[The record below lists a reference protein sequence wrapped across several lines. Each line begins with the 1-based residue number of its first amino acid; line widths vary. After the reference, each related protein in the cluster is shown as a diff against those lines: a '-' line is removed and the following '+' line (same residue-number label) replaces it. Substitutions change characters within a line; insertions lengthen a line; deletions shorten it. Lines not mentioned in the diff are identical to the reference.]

1 MNTHLYLIPLRFL
14 GLLTALLPVSVS
26 AADLP
31 LGFETNVSMEAGSV
45 SLAVLL
51 FSVAIIITLFLVRV
65 WVGVLNVSTVYNTQS
80 LAAVEKKHPY
90 LPDISVI
97 MGAIIVTAA
106 LIVLSADTFS
116 KVLPLNA
123 LFGSSNLVH
132 RIVTVLLA
140 FAAFGV
146 FDRSRFHARR
156 EQHPLLF
163 AFIMGT
169 IVTWVLIG
177 FSFAFFQTGVKQ
189 DPFLLALG
197 ITCVIT
203 GWRFLFGPWSAR
215 IKATVL
221 ATFIFWVTYTL
232 LQQKTHEEMLA
243 TGLAAIVAF
252 IPVALWCKLFLSYH
266 KERLSYVLLA
276 FFSGILSIVPILF
289 YDALVRHSI
298 EFDFFLFKIVPINF
312 SASSQNFVQQSVF
325 SSVTGVQ
332 STILVTLVTYI
343 VVGLIE
349 EVSKFWVL
357 KHSGESFFASVNDVL
372 QLAIIVAIGFAF
384 GENLMNPNY
393 FVGFVLQYLIHPSTP
408 EWGQFIGNVF
418 GRSVLT
424 NMVHIL
430 STGIMGFFFAQA
442 FFASPLLKAEYA
454 NGKRHPAIQ
463 WLHQV
468 LAMKPDT
475 IFEREMMIQGLF
487 LAIGLHAAFDFI
499 VSLPSVLPGNP
510 STIGE
515 LLGSA
520 DGSFLSNISIILL
533 PSILYIVGGVWLL
546 LWLLSK
552 DSAQK
557 QFGQRVQSQTFITAS
572 PVIPAP
578 PPLTNS

>member
-1 MNTHLYLIPLRFL
+1 MNTQKTSFL
-14 GLLTALLPVSVS
+14 GRSIAFLIVWAFPAVAF
-26 AADLP
+26 AAELP
-31 LGFETNVSMEAGSV
+31 LGFQTQVTAQSGSAAF
-45 SLAVLL
+45 AVLL
-51 FSVAIIITLFLVRV
+51 FSLAIVITLFLVRV

-80 LAAVEKKHPY
+80 LASVEKKHPY
-90 LPDISVI
+90 LPDVSVI
-97 MGAIIVTAA
+97 IGAIVITGA
-106 LIVLSADTFS
+106 LVILSADTFS

-123 LFGSSNLVH
+123 LFGSSNIVH

-156 EQHPLLF
+156 EQHPYIF
-163 AFIMGT
+163 AFLMGT

-177 FSFAFFQTGVKQ
+177 FSFAFFQTDVRQ

-215 IKATVL
+215 VKATVL
-221 ATFIFWVTYTL
+221 GTFIFWVSYTL
-232 LQQKTHEEMLA
+232 LQTKTHEEILA

-266 KERLSYVLLA
+266 RERLSYVLLA

-312 SASSQNFVQQSVF
+312 NSSSQNFVQQSVF

-332 STILVTLVTYI
+332 ATVLITLVTYLI
-343 VVGLIE
+343 VGIIE
-349 EVSKFWVL
+349 EVSKLWVL
-357 KHSGESFFASVNDVL
+357 KHSGQSFFASVNDVL

-393 FVGFVLQYLIHPSTP
+393 FVGFVLQYLIRPASP

-430 STGIMGFFFAQA
+430 STGVMGYFFAQA
-442 FFASPLLKAEYA
+442 FFASPLLKEQYA
-454 NGKRHPAIQ
+454 QGKRHPVVQ
-463 WLHQV
+463 WIHQV
-468 LAMKPDT
+468 LAMKPDK
-475 IFEREMMIQGLF
+475 IFEREMVVQGLL
-487 LAIGLHAAFDFI
+487 LAIGLHAMFDFI

-510 STIGE
+510 STVGE
-515 LLGSA
+515 LLGSGQ
-520 DGSFLSNISIILL
+520 GSFLNSISIILL
-533 PSILYIVGGVWLL
+533 PSMLYIVGGVWLL
-546 LWLLSK
+546 LTLLSR
-552 DSAQK
+552 DTSER
-557 QFGQRVQSQTFITAS
+557 QFGQKVATQTFITTT
-572 PVIPAP
+572 PVPPAP
-578 PPLTNS
+578 LTHS